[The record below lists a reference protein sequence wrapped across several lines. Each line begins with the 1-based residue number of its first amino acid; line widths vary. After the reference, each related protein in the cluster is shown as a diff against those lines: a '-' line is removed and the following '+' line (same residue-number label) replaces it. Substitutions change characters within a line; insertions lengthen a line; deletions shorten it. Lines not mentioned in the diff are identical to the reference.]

1 MAKDLTKKSAMIRKI
16 MLGAAGIGL
25 GAALGAYAMMDYAG
39 SRAYA
44 AQAVNEA
51 RSVAD
56 MAENFGTWASKYK
69 GIWIKNDQLASQG
82 ADPGSF
88 IDTQRYQK
96 MLEADGAQHAH
107 FDTYHRKNP
116 ALVQRELADISQQS
130 NARGKFRLTSEKY
143 MNPMNAPDGF
153 DLKAIRALEQST
165 KREYFEF
172 RSGELRYARRV
183 EAKESCLSCHGTPE
197 VAPKAIAMMYPG
209 PQGYGYVKGGLAGI
223 ISVRLPYDY
232 DRKVVLEALN

>member
-1 MAKDLTKKSAMIRKI
+1 MAKDKVAKSAVVGKLMFAV
-16 MLGAAGIGL
+16 LGMGL
-25 GAALGAYAMMDYAG
+25 GGALGAYAMMDFAG
-39 SRAYA
+39 SKAYA

-56 MAENFGTWASKYK
+56 MAENFGTWASSYK
-69 GIWIKNDQLASQG
+69 GVWIKDDALAG
-82 ADPGSF
+82 LEIGSS

-96 MLEADGAQHAH
+96 STEKDGVDHIN

-116 ALVQRELADISQQS
+116 ALVQRELADISQKS
-130 NARGKFRLTSEKY
+130 NARSKFRLTSEKY

-153 DLKAIRALEQST
+153 DLKAIRELEKSGN
-165 KREYFEF
+165 KEYFEIQ
-172 RSGELRYARRV
+172 SGELRYARRV

-197 VAPKAIAMMYPG
+197 AAPKSISMMYPG

-223 ISVRLPYDY
+223 ISVRLPHDY
-232 DRKVVLEALN
+232 KPGIILGDIN